1 MPCPAEHSV
10 SGLHHLGVLSRP
22 GGIGGER
29 FGMSAPQGDRDGAG
43 EASRA
48 PARTT
53 AVRHLVLGFALLLT
67 ILFTAAL
74 CSLPR

>member
-1 MPCPAEHSV
+1 M
-10 SGLHHLGVLSRP
+10 SRP
-22 GGIGGER
+22 QEDRGGT
-29 FGMSAPQGDRDGAG
+29 G

-48 PARTT
+48 PARAT
-53 AVRHLVLGFALLLT
+53 AVRHLVLGFALILT

>member
-1 MPCPAEHSV
+1 
-10 SGLHHLGVLSRP
+10 
-22 GGIGGER
+22 
-29 FGMSAPQGDRDGAG
+29 MSAPPEDRSGTG

-48 PARTT
+48 PARAT
-53 AVRHLVLGFALLLT
+53 ALRHLILGFALMLT

>member
-1 MPCPAEHSV
+1 
-10 SGLHHLGVLSRP
+10 
-22 GGIGGER
+22 
-29 FGMSAPQGDRDGAG
+29 MSAPQVDRDAAG

-48 PARTT
+48 PTRAT
-53 AVRHLVLGFALLLT
+53 AVRHLVLGFALMLT

>member
-1 MPCPAEHSV
+1 
-10 SGLHHLGVLSRP
+10 
-22 GGIGGER
+22 
-29 FGMSAPQGDRDGAG
+29 MSAPLEDRDGAG
-43 EASRA
+43 EASRP
-48 PARTT
+48 PARAT

>member
-1 MPCPAEHSV
+1 
-10 SGLHHLGVLSRP
+10 
-22 GGIGGER
+22 
-29 FGMSAPQGDRDGAG
+29 MSAPQVDDRDGAG

-48 PARTT
+48 PARAT
-53 AVRHLVLGFALLLT
+53 AVRHLVLGFLLMLT

>member
-1 MPCPAEHSV
+1 
-10 SGLHHLGVLSRP
+10 
-22 GGIGGER
+22 
-29 FGMSAPQGDRDGAG
+29 MSAAQVDPDGTG

-48 PARTT
+48 PARAT

>member
-1 MPCPAEHSV
+1 
-10 SGLHHLGVLSRP
+10 
-22 GGIGGER
+22 
-29 FGMSAPQGDRDGAG
+29 MSALPEDRDGAG
-43 EASRA
+43 EASRP
-48 PARTT
+48 PARAT

>member
-1 MPCPAEHSV
+1 MSV
-10 SGLHHLGVLSRP
+10 LPEDG
-22 GGIGGER
+22 
-29 FGMSAPQGDRDGAG
+29 DGAG

-48 PARTT
+48 PSRAT